1 MNRRESEQL
10 LRAVR
15 EARSAGEPAA
25 LATVVAVKGSAY
37 RREGTQMLVRRDRSF
52 ECALSGGCLEP
63 AVADAAVRVIDT
75 GVPALVRYDLAD
87 DSIWGLGIGCTG
99 AVDIHIE
106 RVEDDEA
113 TNAWLAALERGDAAV
128 EVLSLSGST
137 GRLVVRDAGVVGSLS
152 DGKSTVGKAKSTL
165 SEAESTLSEAESTF
179 CEAAAPSAKPQLT
192 SQAVAR
198 ARERLRGRDAPSG
211 AESIDGAELFF
222 LVAAPPPHLVMFG
235 AGHDAPPLARLAWSL
250 GFAVTVV
257 DVREAFLT
265 ADRFPGA
272 TLVSAHFSQFADAV
286 RLTPESFALV
296 MNHHVERDRESLRF
310 CLASPARYIGVLG
323 PRPRYEKMLAALA
336 AAGSTFPGEALSRVR
351 SPVGLALGAETP
363 GEVAVAVL
371 SEILAVGRGFDGGF
385 LNGSICSLHRG
396 DESSIFA
403 RS

>member
-15 EARSAGEPAA
+15 EARAAGEPAA

-37 RREGTQMLVRRDRSF
+37 RREGTQMLVRRDRTY

-63 AVADAAVRVIDT
+63 AVADAAVRVMET
-75 GVPALVRYDLAD
+75 SVPALVRYDLAD
-87 DSIWGLGIGCTG
+87 DSIWGIGIGCTG
-99 AVDIHIE
+99 AVDIYIE

-113 TNAWLAALERGDAAV
+113 TNAWMTALERGDAAV
-128 EVLSLSGST
+128 EVLSLSGSA
-137 GRLVVRDAGVVGSLS
+137 GRLVVWDDGVVGSLN
-152 DGKSTVGKAKSTL
+152 
-165 SEAESTLSEAESTF
+165 ERE
-179 CEAAAPSAKPQLT
+179 LT
-192 SQAVAR
+192 TQAIAR
-198 ARERLRGRDAPSG
+198 ARERLRLRDAPSSV
-211 AESIDGAELFF
+211 ESIAGAQLFF
-222 LVAAPPPHLVMFG
+222 LVATPPPHLVLFG
-235 AGHDAPPLARLAWSL
+235 AGHDAPPLAQLAWSL

-257 DVREAFLT
+257 DVREALLT

-272 TLVSAHFSQFADAV
+272 TRVSSHFSRFADTV
-286 RLTPESFALV
+286 RLTPGTFALV
-296 MNHHVERDRESLRF
+296 MNHHMERDRESLRV

-336 AAGSTFPGEALSRVR
+336 ADGCTFPSEALSRVR

-385 LNGSICSLHRG
+385 LNGSLCSLHRG
-396 DESSIFA
+396 DESRIFA